1 MFSFELVAKDDK
13 ARAGILVT
21 PHGPIETP
29 SFVAVGTQATVK
41 ALSQEELRKIGTQ
54 VIITNAY
61 HLHLQPG
68 ENLIEKMG
76 GLHEFMSW
84 NGPLM
89 TDSGGFQIFSLGA
102 GKEHG
107 VGKIAPIFPDEMD
120 RGGHLSSKKG
130 TSLVRVDEEGVEF
143 TSYLD
148 GSRHRF
154 TPEQV
159 MDIERRLGADIIL
172 PLDECTSPLHDY
184 AYTKA
189 AMERTHRWALRALEE
204 FGRFERNQ
212 ALLGIVQGGAYR
224 DLREESA
231 LFIGAQEFHGYAIGG
246 SLGRSKKEM
255 CQVLEWTI
263 PLLPQDKLRHLLG
276 IGEVSRLNLGRVL
289 SRRQQLAHFRLY
301 RHAFDLGAFRYVS
314 GALEILIKRQ
324 YGAVEHDGSEAGVQS
339 GPDVL
344 FFLGMVQMHGNRNRS
359 APGDVPHDHGGVF
372 QPLIGSVTG
381 VAHEDNRRFLLLG
394 DFDDGPRDIVV
405 AAACV
410 DRRHSEIP
418 VARRLYQRRG
428 CHKAHFVFLSLIL
441 RIDLRCHML

>member
-1 MFSFELVAKDDK
+1 MFSFRIIAKEHE

-41 ALSQEELRKIGTQ
+41 ALSKEELRKLGTQ

-130 TSLVRVDEEGVEF
+130 TSLVKVDEEGVEF

-159 MDIERRLGADIIL
+159 MDIERRLGGDIVL
-172 PLDECTSPLHDY
+172 VLDECTSPLHDY

-189 AMERTHRWALRALEE
+189 AMERTHRWAVRALEE
-204 FGRFERNQ
+204 FQRTSEGSQ

-231 LFIGAQEFHGYAIGG
+231 QFIGVQGFHGYAIGG
-246 SLGRSKKEM
+246 SLGKSKNDM
-255 CQVLEWTI
+255 YQVLEWTI
-263 PLLPQDKLRHLLG
+263 PLLPQDKPRHLLG
-276 IGEVSRLNLGRVL
+276 IGEIEDIFEVVSRGIDLFDCVTPTRMARTGTLLTKSAERFRIHILNAKFRDDPRPIDEECSCDTCRTH
-289 SRRQQLAHFRLY
+289 SRAYLRHLFIAKELLAIRLATIHNLHF
-301 RHAFDLGAFRYVS
+301 
-314 GALEILIKRQ
+314 LESLMVEIRNAIK
-324 YGAVEHDGSEAGVQS
+324 E
-339 GPDVL
+339 
-344 FFLGMVQMHGNRNRS
+344 
-359 APGDVPHDHGGVF
+359 
-372 QPLIGSVTG
+372 
-381 VAHEDNRRFLLLG
+381 
-394 DFDDGPRDIVV
+394 
-405 AAACV
+405 
-410 DRRHSEIP
+410 
-418 VARRLYQRRG
+418 QR
-428 CHKAHFVFLSLIL
+428 LSLL
-441 RIDLRCHML
+441 WEEWLPKKPSH